1 MEEYNI
7 NQTTLAIV
15 GLYRSNYLRACY
27 LREIARDVGVDVKAV
42 QHQVKRLE
50 RLNILTSKERGRI
63 TEYRLNLANVLT
75 RYFLILAETFA
86 TTRYLAKHFVI
97 KKLVRELGD
106 AVDGGLV
113 LFGSYAKGEPRRGSD
128 IDILVLGEKTVERS
142 VFENVSRL
150 IGTDI
155 SPKTISRRQF
165 LNGLRENDPL
175 VREVTASHTILK
187 GADQFCDLMWRYY
200 ARIFGGCTTQQLR

>member
-1 MEEYNI
+1 MMEEYNI

-15 GLYRSNYLRACY
+15 GLYRGNYGRAFY

-50 RLNILTSKERGRI
+50 HLNILASKERGRI

-75 RYFLILAETFA
+75 RYFLALAETFA
-86 TTRYLAKHFVI
+86 AAQYLAKHFVI
-97 KKLVRELGD
+97 KKLVSELGD

-113 LFGSYAKGEPRRGSD
+113 LFGSYAKGESRRGSD
-128 IDILVLGEKTVERS
+128 IDVIVLGEKTVARP
-142 VFENVSRL
+142 VFENISRL
-150 IGTDI
+150 IGANI
-155 SPKTISRRQF
+155 SPKTISRHQF

-175 VREVTASHTILK
+175 IREVTASHIVLK

-200 ARIFGGCTTQQLR
+200 ARR